1 MNDNYKLKPE
11 PTIQATR
18 LANELKQIGI
28 KCELE
33 KSDGYKH
40 IDIAITSAFLNIEI
54 DGSHHNLDKE
64 QAKRDLN
71 RTFYSYIKGYNT
83 IRIPN
88 SLLKEKQ
95 DIEYTAQRI
104 KEMIDK
110 KPKSYNQK
118 YCDKIRT
125 EESEKNLKKG
135 ILIGIITGIATSL
148 MTYLIL

>member
-1 MNDNYKLKPE
+1 MNDNYKPE

-18 LANELKQIGI
+18 LANKLKQIGI

-40 IDIAITSAFLNIEI
+40 IDIAITKAFLNIEI
-54 DGSHHNLDKE
+54 DGCHHNLDKE

-88 SLLKEKQ
+88 SLLKEEQ

-104 KEMIDK
+104 KEMIEQ

-118 YCDKIRT
+118 YCDRIRA
-125 EESEKNLKKG
+125 EESKRGLTKG
-135 ILIGIITGIATSL
+135 VIIGIITGFITSL
-148 MTYLIL
+148 ITYLTL